1 MDVEVGLHHTSPPSG
16 YTICE
21 HSGTLINV
29 FQVLGSPV
37 ETLAFLGASVEYATE
52 AFFTVG
58 MEPFALNKRSL
69 TWNLFVAAFLA
80 EETKVSTATKPSESP
95 CRFTEWRSIVE

>member
-29 FQVLGSPV
+29 FHKAGVPV
-37 ETLAFLGASVEYATE
+37 ETLADLGAAVEYATE

-58 MEPFALNKRSL
+58 MEPFALNKRSF
-69 TWNLFVAAFLA
+69 TWNLLVVTFLA
-80 EETKVSTATKPSESP
+80 DETKVSTATNPSESP
-95 CRFTEWRSIVE
+95 CKFTE